1 MPWFYFLM
9 RWLSSHPE
17 RYAIHYSLLL
27 FWVYDLGVK
36 ILWGITVCVFQFYC
50 LCASLS
56 NAFWSGQKWKWD
68 CTFGLIVFDL
78 DKPHRWDYI
87 LIAWWC
93 LYCYLLLDCVYL
105 ARKQIW
111 DWIFVWV
118 CWIWVNIRTEK
129 SHTSY
134 TISFWIVRCP

>member
-1 MPWFYFLM
+1 MILFP
-9 RWLSSHPE
+9 
-17 RYAIHYSLLL
+17 YALVEFTPREICNPLFSTFILGLRSCCKDSVRNYCLCFSILLN
-27 FWVYDLGVK
+27 
-36 ILWGITVCVFQFYC
+36 

-78 DKPHRWDYI
+78 DKPHIWDYI
-87 LIAWWC
+87 FIAWCRW
-93 LYCYLLLDCVYL
+93 YCYLLLDCVYL